1 MLAWAVSSPQLAR
14 ITLSIQEKVLECEPG
29 CTALC
34 LANLQSALPQA
45 EGSSRTVTSAGAW
58 NRPGT
63 AANRL
68 SPEPPCHRWGS
79 RFPSEAGG

>member
-45 EGSSRTVTSAGAW
+45 EGSRPHSHIRRRLEQTRHSR
-58 NRPGT
+58 
-63 AANRL
+63 
-68 SPEPPCHRWGS
+68 
-79 RFPSEAGG
+79 